1 MRDGETHRLEEES
14 PMKIKDRPEY
24 KSKSQPLTCT
34 DTTSIL
40 EAAQMMAEK
49 SFGSIIVTD
58 AQNKVL
64 GVVTERDLMVEVVAE
79 GLDPKTSPVSAIM
92 SRDVKVARPDDEVR
106 DWLRIMSNE
115 RFRRLPI
122 VDETG
127 SLVSVMTQGDLVSY
141 TWPSL
146 FGQMGEVLG
155 QSRETAKRTLTSN
168 TQLTVL
174 VVGFTVYALA
184 SLVILFLAV
193 T

>member
-1 MRDGETHRLEEES
+1 
-14 PMKIKDRPEY
+14 MKIKDRPEY
-24 KSKSQPLTCT
+24 KTKSQPLTCT

-40 EAAQMMAEK
+40 EAAKMMAEK

-64 GVVTERDLMVEVVAE
+64 GVVTERDLMVEVVAK

-92 SRDVKVARPDDEVR
+92 STDVKVARPDDEVR

-146 FGQMGEVLG
+146 FSQVGEVFDQG
-155 QSRETAKRTLTSN
+155 KETAKRTLGSN
-168 TQLTVL
+168 TQITIMVLGFMTYAAISLIFIVRALT
-174 VVGFTVYALA
+174 
-184 SLVILFLAV
+184 
-193 T
+193 

>member
-1 MRDGETHRLEEES
+1 
-14 PMKIKDRPEY
+14 MKIKDRPEY